1 MTERISYSFCE
12 SLRAQ
17 QAAAEGSMRKEFAQ
31 GVYTLEKPYI
41 KLNPYL
47 INPLSA
53 VVAFRTEEETAV
65 TVTIFG
71 KENKGTI
78 VHTFPRKKEHILPIL
93 GLYGGYGNQVELRLY
108 GGRAHTIT
116 IRTEALSERVQNFC
130 PFGQSRSILRRS

>member
-78 VHTFPRKKEHILPIL
+78 VHT
-93 GLYGGYGNQVELRLY
+93 
-108 GGRAHTIT
+108 
-116 IRTEALSERVQNFC
+116 
-130 PFGQSRSILRRS
+130 

>member
-93 GLYGGYGNQVELRLY
+93 GLYGGY
-108 GGRAHTIT
+108 I
-116 IRTEALSERVQNFC
+116 
-130 PFGQSRSILRRS
+130 